1 MARCVVCDQDSCDHI
16 PRPEHHDQR
25 SFHCPRCG
33 WYHMER
39 DLHSQLVQARREETK
54 DILQLL
60 PGLARAIATS
70 TMIPTFTLANWGA
83 EARAHLGLQ

>member
-1 MARCVVCDQDSCDHI
+1 
-16 PRPEHHDQR
+16 
-25 SFHCPRCG
+25 
-33 WYHMER
+33 MER

-70 TMIPTFTLANWGA
+70 TMIPTFTLANWEA
-83 EARAHLGLQ
+83 EARAHLRLR